1 MKKYIL
7 GLALLSLPV
16 YVKAE
21 MSVVSEV
28 LIGKSKNEFY
38 AYRDFDLGDSRSSS
52 SDSDSFGLR
61 LGLELTD
68 YIAVEIAKH
77 EHGESVNDYTIS
89 IYNIITDGFD
99 RSYDVRLPIDIES
112 LRLGLKGRT
121 ELFTNLYVNAR
132 VGVAHWKYKDAIPA
146 QLVPTDFTNGGGSGN
161 DIYTSLGL
169 EYKLTQNLYVGLE
182 YSCLGIKETKEYD
195 YTGVVKYQ
203 HDIKDLS
210 VIVGWEF

>member
-1 MKKYIL
+1 MKNYIV
-7 GLALLSLPV
+7 GVVLLSLPV
-16 YVKAE
+16 YTKAE
-21 MSVVSEV
+21 MSIVSEV
-28 LIGKSKNEFY
+28 LFGKAKNELY
-38 AYRDFDLGDSRSSS
+38 AFQDFDLGDSRSSS
-52 SDSDSFGLR
+52 PDSDSFALR

-77 EHGESVNDYTIS
+77 DHGESISEYTIS
-89 IYNIITDGFD
+89 IPPQFNGGYDH
-99 RSYDVRLPIDIES
+99 SYDVRLPIDVES
-112 LRLGLKGRT
+112 IKLGFKGKT
-121 ELFTNLYVNAR
+121 ELFEDFIVNVR
-132 VGVAHWKYKDAIPA
+132 VGIAHWKYKDVIPA
-146 QLVPTDFTNGGGSGN
+146 QLVPTDVTNGGGSGN

-182 YSCLGIKETKEYD
+182 YSWLGINETKEYD